1 MTEKTVT
8 VELHQRS
15 RYQFDIEFNEG
26 MPKLMSDEPAPLG
39 EGKGPSPVQL
49 LAAAVGNCLS
59 DSLFFALSKFKQSPD
74 PIHTVVH
81 AEIGRNPEGRVRV
94 LGIEAKLHLGVEAHQ
109 LANLDRVLDQFEAFC
124 TVTQSVGQGIPI
136 HTRVLDAKGLIL
148 KD

>member
-1 MTEKTVT
+1 MSEKTIT

-15 RYQFDIEFNEG
+15 RYQFDIEFNERL
-26 MPKLMSDEPAPLG
+26 PKLMSDEPAPLG

>member
-1 MTEKTVT
+1 MSEKTVT

-136 HTRVLDAKGLIL
+136 HTRVLDARGLIL